1 MNHTEIPDK
10 NMVSDNYRRIG
21 DRYVYLYDSENA
33 HRYLNKAMTMITD
46 TLDGYTY
53 GGLLHSFSQLYKK
66 VSIEPELSLQ
76 HSLHSV
82 QVMSDFL
89 IRSKDKLMANQIQ
102 VEFDMI
108 CNTWDKCYELFDYLG
123 NSSDALA
130 CLDKK
135 WTSLFPSKGKSILCI
150 YGQSRIKSTKC
161 FYNMHSLKNVTYRN
175 AEHSMIRYWLYWNI
189 IKTMYTMIILILQ
202 CIIAL

>member
-1 MNHTEIPDK
+1 
-10 NMVSDNYRRIG
+10 MVSDNYRRIG

-108 CNTWDKCYELFDYLG
+108 CNTWDK
-123 NSSDALA
+123 
-130 CLDKK
+130 
-135 WTSLFPSKGKSILCI
+135 
-150 YGQSRIKSTKC
+150 
-161 FYNMHSLKNVTYRN
+161 YRN